1 GPPPRGAR
9 LRLPGGGAGPG
20 PRRGL
25 AGGRG
30 AVSLHGAWLR
40 PLPRAAREVR
50 LGADAHARAHVAAA
64 QLGGRGR
71 LRLSRLRR
79 GDLAPA
85 LLAAEAPSRRHG
97 LGGRGAGGGRRLR
110 LEPDHRGPG
119 RGGRDR
125 HPAQQ
130 AALAASAPR
139 AAHPRERG
147 RAAAARRQR
156 RHPHHL
162 RGHRARHQ
170 RRGPPRGGRARA
182 AAGRHPDRR
191 HPGLR
196 AVALVGDRVGV
207 RPRAARRLRPRAR
220 HPLHAREPGREPR
233 APRLRGARRPL
244 RRRLRDDLPRAATGV
259 MRLDVDGRELVA
271 GARTGI
277 GRYLREVLRAA
288 AARGWRSTVYGDAN
302 TVLEDAPAG
311 VTLTRLAAPG
321 TRWWDQVALPL
332 ALRRSGADVARAR
345 YRLGGSYVLS
355 VGNFMPH
362 KNLEGLLRAW
372 ASLPPTLRAAHRLV
386 LAGGDAGRRPRLETL
401 TRALGV
407 TASVVFPGRIDD
419 ADLPGLYS
427 ACAAFVLPSLDE
439 GFGLPAVEA
448 MACGAPVIVSDRGA
462 LPEVAGPGAA
472 VVDAAA
478 EGALAAALARV

>member
-1 GPPPRGAR
+1 
-9 LRLPGGGAGPG
+9 
-20 PRRGL
+20 
-25 AGGRG
+25 
-30 AVSLHGAWLR
+30 
-40 PLPRAAREVR
+40 
-50 LGADAHARAHVAAA
+50 
-64 QLGGRGR
+64 
-71 LRLSRLRR
+71 
-79 GDLAPA
+79 
-85 LLAAEAPSRRHG
+85 
-97 LGGRGAGGGRRLR
+97 
-110 LEPDHRGPG
+110 
-119 RGGRDR
+119 
-125 HPAQQ
+125 
-130 AALAASAPR
+130 
-139 AAHPRERG
+139 
-147 RAAAARRQR
+147 
-156 RHPHHL
+156 
-162 RGHRARHQ
+162 
-170 RRGPPRGGRARA
+170 
-182 AAGRHPDRR
+182 
-191 HPGLR
+191 
-196 AVALVGDRVGV
+196 
-207 RPRAARRLRPRAR
+207 
-220 HPLHAREPGREPR
+220 
-233 APRLRGARRPL
+233 
-244 RRRLRDDLPRAATGV
+244 

-332 ALRRSGADVARAR
+332 ALRRSGADVLLSPYYKGPVLAPCPVVLTVHDLYFIGYGGRRWPLRDAVLTAAARLYARRARAIVTDSEHSRRAVIERLGVAPAKVTTIGVAVGAEFVPTLLADVARAR

-478 EGALAAALARV
+478 EGALAAALARVLLEPKHREALRRRGRARAADFAPARTAGRLLDLLETVAGAAVTATR

>member
-1 GPPPRGAR
+1 
-9 LRLPGGGAGPG
+9 
-20 PRRGL
+20 
-25 AGGRG
+25 
-30 AVSLHGAWLR
+30 
-40 PLPRAAREVR
+40 
-50 LGADAHARAHVAAA
+50 
-64 QLGGRGR
+64 
-71 LRLSRLRR
+71 
-79 GDLAPA
+79 
-85 LLAAEAPSRRHG
+85 LLAADAPSHRHG

-119 RGGRDR
+119 HGGRDR

-288 AARGWRSTVYGDAN
+288 AARGYARRARAIVTDSEHSRRAVIERLG
-302 TVLEDAPAG
+302 VAPAKVTTIG
-311 VTLTRLAAPG
+311 VAVGAEFVPTLL
-321 TRWWDQVALPL
+321 
-332 ALRRSGADVARAR
+332 ADVARAR

-472 VVDAAA
+472 
-478 EGALAAALARV
+478 